1 MDLGRI
7 GAFKLANRTMPH
19 RNPALTLVKTGDTAA
34 PSSGEDGWRLY
45 LSWPDVAFNMATRD
59 IEHADAAGADGA
71 PVANGWPFLL
81 RALAQ
86 CRMMDRKPQAARI
99 RADFQTARDAFS
111 AAGDA
116 RGRRLAKLENA
127 AIAMRLADWPLA
139 LTEFEALI
147 GEFDLNQLDADNF
160 YLFFGLATSYV
171 YMGRLEESL
180 RFGYAGLHLAHQ
192 LELQPEIAAITMP
205 LGVALLAAKDPEES
219 DTLNEAAILLADRIG
234 SAGLAKVLRNNRAV
248 ALRRLGRLDEALE
261 LVDAVLASAAPMV
274 GGQHFVHF
282 NAAELRLKREEI
294 DAAEQHFFE
303 AKRLL
308 EAQGA
313 VGLDLIKLHYI
324 AGGIA
329 RSRGQLATAI
339 TEFGIV
345 DRMLPDVSALR
356 FNDRAEFYDEYADVL
371 SRADRPGEAFEVQR
385 KSSRQYQLSLGVVNR
400 VRRFSMQVRQEIH
413 RVNAELARASD
424 EQRKLQQANRRLRSE
439 IETAIREAELLRDKA
454 SHDELTGV
462 FNRAYLDATLPGLLT
477 LSLQSATPLAL
488 VMIDLDRFK
497 DVNDF
502 HGHAAG
508 DAVLRRFGQHAR
520 AALRGSDLVS
530 RYGGEE
536 FCVALIGCGA
546 DAARQRI
553 ARLLD
558 TLSAETYAPD
568 YPSLL
573 GVTFSAGIAVYPEDG
588 VSSAELLHA
597 ADARLLRAKR
607 LGRRQIVC
615 SGTGPRLAS

>member
-1 MDLGRI
+1 
-7 GAFKLANRTMPH
+7 MPQ
-19 RNPALTLVKTGDTAA
+19 RNPGLTLVKSGDT
-34 PSSGEDGWRLY
+34 PTPNLGEDGWRLY
-45 LSWPDVAFNMATRD
+45 LSWPDVAFAIANRE
-59 IEHADAAGADGA
+59 IEHLLSGARDGA
-71 PVANGWPFLL
+71 SASDGWPYLL
-81 RALAQ
+81 RAMAQ
-86 CRMMDRKPQAARI
+86 CRLMEPSPQAARI
-99 RADFQTARDAFS
+99 RADFQTARDAFALS
-111 AAGDA
+111 GDL

-127 AIAMRLADWPLA
+127 AIAMRFADWPQA
-139 LTEFEALI
+139 LREFEALI

-171 YMGRLEESL
+171 YMGRLEEGL
-180 RFGYAGLHLAHQ
+180 RFGYAGLHLARQ
-192 LELQPEIAAITMP
+192 LDLQPEIAAITMP

-219 DTLNEAAILLADRIG
+219 DALNEAGIEAAVQIG

-261 LVDAVLASAAPMV
+261 VLNEVLASPAAMV

-282 NAAELRLKREEI
+282 NAAELHLKREEV
-294 DAAEQHFFE
+294 DAAEHHLHE

-308 EAQGA
+308 EAAGA

-324 AGGIA
+324 AGSIA

-339 TEFGIV
+339 AEFSIV

-356 FNDRAEFYDEYADVL
+356 FNDRAEFYDEFADVL

-385 KSSRQYQLSLGVVNR
+385 KSSRQYQVSLGVVNR

-424 EQRKLQQANRRLRSE
+424 EQRKLQMANRQLRSK
-439 IETAIREAELLRDKA
+439 IANAIREAELLRDKA
-454 SHDELTGV
+454 SHDELTGA
-462 FNRAYLDATLPGLLT
+462 FNRAYLDPTLPELLT

-488 VMIDLDRFK
+488 AMIDLDHFK
-497 DVNDF
+497 EVNDRF
-502 HGHAAG
+502 GHAAG
-508 DAVLRRFGQHAR
+508 DEVLRRFGRHAR

-536 FCVALIGCGA
+536 FCVVLVGCGA

-553 ARLLD
+553 SRLLD
-558 TLSAETYAPD
+558 TLMAESFAPD
-568 YPSLL
+568 FPDLR

-588 VSSAELLHA
+588 VRGPDLMGI

-607 LGRRQIVC
+607 LGRKQIVC
-615 SGTGPRLAS
+615 GGSALGLA